1 MLILVS
7 SFVVCLLT
15 VGIVFHRKLEVH
27 IPIMLSAFVID
38 VALVLIIEL
47 QRHAVEKVL
56 GEVVAQSP
64 SAFVIFHACVSLLVI
79 LFYIALGITG
89 AKTII
94 DRKNLPTHKVLAVV
108 FIILRLTNY
117 VTSFWMA

>member
-7 SFVVCLLT
+7 SFVVCLIT
-15 VGIVFHRKLEVH
+15 IGILFHRKLEVH

-47 QRHAVEKVL
+47 QRHAVETVID
-56 GEVVAQSP
+56 EVAAPSP

-89 AKTII
+89 GKTII
-94 DRKNLPTHKVLAVV
+94 DRSNLPKHKVLAVI

>member
-7 SFVVCLLT
+7 SFVVFLIAI
-15 VGIVFHRKLEVH
+15 GIVFHRKLEVH
-27 IPIMLSAFVID
+27 IPLMVSAFVID

-47 QRHAVEKVL
+47 QRHAVEKVI
-56 GEVVAQSP
+56 GEATSSSP
-64 SAFVIFHACVSLLVI
+64 SSFVIFHACVSLLVI

-89 AKTII
+89 SKTIK
-94 DRKNLPTHKVLAVV
+94 DRTKLRVHKKLAYV
-108 FIILRLTNY
+108 FICLRLINY

>member
-7 SFVVCLLT
+7 SFVVCLIT

-47 QRHAVEKVL
+47 QRHAVEKVI
-56 GEVVAQSP
+56 GEVVAPSP

-79 LFYIALGITG
+79 LCYIALGITG

-94 DRKNLPTHKVLAVV
+94 DRSKLPTHKAIAMV

-117 VTSFWMA
+117 ITSFWMA

>member
-7 SFVVCLLT
+7 SFVVCLIA
-15 VGIVFHRKLEVH
+15 VGITFHRKLEVH
-27 IPIMLSAFVID
+27 IPIMVSAFVID

-47 QRHAVEKVL
+47 QRHAVEKVI
-56 GEVVAQSP
+56 GEVSAPSP
-64 SAFVIFHACVSLLVI
+64 STFVIFHACVSLLVI
-79 LFYIALGITG
+79 LCYIALGITG
-89 AKTII
+89 AKAIK
-94 DRKNLPTHKVLAVV
+94 DRSKLSKHKAIAVI